1 MFLTVHGAV
10 GALIGVSV
18 SSPLTAFALG
28 VLSHGVVDMI
38 PHGDDALFERPTRA
52 ERLRLLLTA
61 TAIDVLLL
69 GTVLFVVF
77 RPDLRTP
84 PLAVLAGVF
93 GGMLPDM
100 LQGMNDLFPSLRFFG
115 TFKRFHNRIHSGI
128 IRSRGTFRM
137 GMMVQVVLLASV
149 VLLLMR

>member
-10 GALIGVSV
+10 GALIGTSV
-18 SSPLTAFALG
+18 SSPLAAFVLG

-69 GTVLFVVF
+69 LAVLFAAI
-77 RPDLRTP
+77 RPDVRMPSLTI
-84 PLAVLAGVF
+84 LAGVF
-93 GGMLPDM
+93 GGILPDA
-100 LQGMNDLFPSLRFFG
+100 LQGMNDLFPTLRFFG
-115 TFKRFHNRIHSGI
+115 AFKRLHNRIHSRI
-128 IRSRGTFRM
+128 IRARGTFYV
-137 GMMVQVVLLASV
+137 GMTVQIIVLAGT
-149 VLLLMR
+149 LMFLIR